1 MPTRR
6 CATPRRA
13 TCSSAS
19 ATEAPRA
26 VRSEDRPPAACCSTV
41 LLLGLAFGLRLALS
55 LVRRLLRPDVQLGR
69 LVRARVKAGA
79 HFVALL
85 ELFQLSHLGAVAG
98 DRRARGD
105 LHVLFDASRRQDLER
120 PLVLVDLLDRA
131 GKLLARELLV
141 GAGRG
146 LRLVR
151 YALGRRWLV
160 RGSLRRRRSLSG
172 GGALLCC
179 IRTRNGR
186 DKPCCCYS
194 DEKRSHCL
202 PPCCGGKRWV
212 RGGPARSPPRAR
224 PPADQA
230 HRRVKL
236 PRLLVRFPLGLALE
250 LLGLALGGH
259 LLVIDDLTDSVLHR
273 AGDFLDLA
281 LVAPGSLGGLLL
293 GLALELL
300 GLALGLHLLVA
311 EHLASHLLDRPA
323 QFFSGAFAA
332 FALGRH
338 ALNLRS
344 DLP

>member
-105 LHVLFDASRRQDLER
+105 LHFLLDAGRRQDLER
-120 PLVLVDLLDRA
+120 PLVLVDLLDHA
-131 GKLLARELLV
+131 GKLFARKLLARA
-141 GAGRG
+141 GAGP
-146 LRLVR
+146 RLAR
-151 YALGRRWLV
+151 RSLGRRWLACCTP
-160 RGSLRRRRSLSG
+160 RRRRSLSG

-186 DKPCCCYS
+186 HEPCCGYS
-194 DEKRSHCL
+194 DE
-202 PPCCGGKRWV
+202 
-212 RGGPARSPPRAR
+212 
-224 PPADQA
+224 
-230 HRRVKL
+230 
-236 PRLLVRFPLGLALE
+236 
-250 LLGLALGGH
+250 
-259 LLVIDDLTDSVLHR
+259 
-273 AGDFLDLA
+273 
-281 LVAPGSLGGLLL
+281 
-293 GLALELL
+293 
-300 GLALGLHLLVA
+300 
-311 EHLASHLLDRPA
+311 
-323 QFFSGAFAA
+323 
-332 FALGRH
+332 
-338 ALNLRS
+338 
-344 DLP
+344 